1 MARSRED
8 VRQNK
13 AMQQILRGE
22 TPDKRIFVAMEDINE
37 QKERKKLSDEERKE
51 AEKRTEA
58 LKAAR
63 MPWFCPK
70 CDKVM
75 KKNVDDKMW
84 RLYGHCSDCQ
94 IQFENRLMIDGKYDD
109 WVKSVERENKLAWI
123 RDQRDTIY
131 EFKKQNK
138 VEFLQQV
145 RPDGHSLDKERWEI
159 DTKDIMK
166 KAEEYLDYLQKMED
180 SLV

>member
-1 MARSRED
+1 
-8 VRQNK
+8 
-13 AMQQILRGE
+13 
-22 TPDKRIFVAMEDINE
+22 
-37 QKERKKLSDEERKE
+37 
-51 AEKRTEA
+51 
-58 LKAAR
+58 
-63 MPWFCPK
+63 
-70 CDKVM
+70 
-75 KKNVDDKMW
+75 
-84 RLYGHCSDCQ
+84 
-94 IQFENRLMIDGKYDD
+94 MIDGKYDD
-109 WVKSVERENKLAWI
+109 WVKNVERENKLAWI
-123 RDQRDTIY
+123 RDQRDTIH

>member
-37 QKERKKLSDEERKE
+37 QKERKKLSDEEGKE

>member
-166 KAEEYLDYLQKMED
+166 KAEEYLDYLQKIED